1 MSANLTWRRE
11 RGRGRGG
18 DLVVPGAGPRQEE
31 VEPERGLGAEIP
43 GRLEVP
49 SGKARTRILT
59 WVRLRCHFSLGKA
72 GL

>member
-1 MSANLTWRRE
+1 M
-11 RGRGRGG
+11 
-18 DLVVPGAGPRQEE
+18 VPGAGPRQEE

-49 SGKARTRILT
+49 SGRARTRILT